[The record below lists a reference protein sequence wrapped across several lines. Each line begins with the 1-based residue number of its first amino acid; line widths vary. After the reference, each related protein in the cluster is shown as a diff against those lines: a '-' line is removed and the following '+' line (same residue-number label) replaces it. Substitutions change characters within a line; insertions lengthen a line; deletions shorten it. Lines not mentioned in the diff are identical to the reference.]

1 MGNTQLPKVYVIVLN
16 YKTWED
22 TLECLESL
30 YKLDY
35 QNFQI
40 VVVDNASPNDSMSKI
55 IDWAEGK
62 IAVEVLDDN
71 TLKNLSFPN
80 IPKPLGYILYNQ
92 EIAEKGGHGSDNQ
105 KLILI
110 QSNEN
115 KGYSAGNN
123 IGIRYALAKN
133 DFEHVW
139 ILNND
144 VAVEPK
150 SLTNLMQK
158 VVNDTDRTGIYGVK
172 LKYYHQPNYLQGI
185 GCHYNHWLGK
195 GFWVGRN
202 QCDSTLYNDEKQLKR
217 FKINMIIG
225 ASILARRIF
234 LEDVGLLN
242 EEYFLYGEELD
253 WSIRAKRK
261 GYALGIAL
269 ESVVYHKEGATINS
283 NSKDLSNATLLSD
296 FYIVTNRIKLAKKY
310 FPVTLF
316 SVYITTLILVL
327 KRLTKG
333 KYLHSQM
340 ITKIL
345 IGQNLN
351 SIMMKYNIQGLKRAT
366 SIEK

>member
-1 MGNTQLPKVYVIVLN
+1 MPKAYIIVLN
-16 YKTWED
+16 YKNWED

-35 QNFQI
+35 SNFQI

-62 IAVEVLDDN
+62 IGVKVADDN
-71 TLKNLSFPN
+71 ALKKLSFPN
-80 IPKPLGYILYNQ
+80 IPKPLEYILYNQ
-92 EIAEKGGHGSDNQ
+92 EIAEKGGHGGDNK

-123 IGIRYALAKN
+123 IGMRYALAKN
-133 DFEHVW
+133 DFEYVW

-144 VAVEPK
+144 VVVEPK
-150 SLTNLMQK
+150 SLTNLAQR
-158 VVNDTDRTGIYGVK
+158 VVNDTDKTGIYGVK
-172 LKYYHQPNYLQGI
+172 LKYYHHPYYLQGI

-202 QCDSTLYNDEKQLKR
+202 QCDTALYNDEKQLKR

-225 ASILARRIF
+225 ASILARRVF

-269 ESVVYHKEGATINS
+269 DSVVYHKEGASINS
-283 NSKDLSNATLLSD
+283 NSKDLSNYSLLSD
-296 FYIVTNRIKLAKKY
+296 FYIVTNRIKLARKY
-310 FPVTLF
+310 FPATLF
-316 SVYITTLILVL
+316 SVYITTFILIL
-327 KRLTKG
+327 KRVIKG
-333 KYLHSQM
+333 KYAHAQM
-340 ITKIL
+340 ISKIL

-351 SIMMKYNIQGLKRAT
+351 SIMIEYNIPGLKRGT
-366 SIEK
+366 STEK